1 MQTRKRA
8 KSVMFGNK
16 ITDKEKKEPAKH
28 HIVEKEV
35 IKESEKTAAK
45 ASVVERRA
53 VPEKPHIDEELS
65 SDLPKTDEES
75 QTVEESQSSDVPE
88 DSPISAEPEPPKD
101 IKEASSEN
109 ANDTIAQPKSEDHVL
124 SQPIEKPEQPAVTP
138 DQSLS
143 QGGSQDLSSTLP
155 PSAFSI
161 QTDDQTPAV
170 NNTGTPGK
178 KRFVIYFF
186 VVAFISFIL
195 GLAAMAGASYF
206 GLTNLHLNKL
216 TSNVHIPNM
225 LGQKPTPT
233 VIPPTVAPTQKPVN
247 LTAYTIAVLN
257 GSGIAGKAA
266 SEKSALTS
274 AGFSVTSV
282 GNATNS
288 NYTKTEI
295 SAKSSVDQAFLT
307 KLESELQNDYDVNT
321 SIATSPSS
329 SQTDVTVTLGTS
341 TAQQ

>member
-8 KSVMFGNK
+8 KSVMFGKK
-16 ITDKEKKEPAKH
+16 ITDKEKKEPTKH

-65 SDLPKTDEES
+65 SKLPETEEES
-75 QTVEESQSSDVPE
+75 QVIDETPANDIAE
-88 DSPISAEPEPPKD
+88 DSPVSEAPEPPKD
-101 IKEASSEN
+101 IKEALSEN
-109 ANDTIAQPKSEDHVL
+109 TDDPIVQPKGEDHVL
-124 SQPIEKPEQPAVTP
+124 SQPIETPPQPVVTP
-138 DQSLS
+138 DQSVS
-143 QGGSQDLSSTLP
+143 QEGTQELSSTLP

-161 QTDDQTPAV
+161 QTDDQAPPV
-170 NNTGTPGK
+170 NNTVTPGK

-206 GLTNLHLNKL
+206 GLTNFNLNKL
-216 TSNVHIPNM
+216 SSNVHIPNM

-233 VIPPTVAPTQKPVN
+233 VMPPTVAPTQKPVN
-247 LTAYTIAVLN
+247 LAAYTIAVLN

-282 GNATNS
+282 GNAANS

-307 KLESELQNDYDVNT
+307 KLENELQNDYVVDT
-321 SIATSPSS
+321 SVATSPSS
-329 SQTDVTVTLGTS
+329 SQTDVTVILGTS
-341 TAQQ
+341 SAQ